1 MKRYV
6 EYKNSGIKWIEKIP
20 NDWEI
25 KRLRFLGNLNA
36 GGVDKK
42 INEGEPLT
50 KSVHYMDVYRA
61 LLHEIFNT
69 DDYLVVSATKQ
80 KHDKCTLQKGDVLF
94 TTSSETPEDIGHS
107 CVVGEDLL
115 GTVFGYHL
123 MRFRPTIELC
133 INYEKYLFGGYFLR
147 KWFEYR
153 AIGMTRYGIS
163 NIDFSDAK
171 IFLPPIESQKKIADY
186 LDRKTAAIDIVI
198 SDKEKLV
205 ELLREKRSAVISE
218 AVTKGLDKN
227 MPMKNSGVEWIGEIP
242 EHWNISRIGYES
254 WVRARLGWKGLKAEE
269 YIDDGYI
276 FLSTP
281 NIKNREIDFENVN
294 YISKERFDESPEI
307 KLSIGDVLLA
317 KDGSTLGTVNVVR
330 QLPSE
335 TTVNSSIAV
344 ITPYGR
350 FDSIY
355 MYYLFQANCITN
367 LIQMKKGGMGVPHL
381 FQADINKFYIPCPP
395 KEEQRLIAGFL
406 DRKTMKIE
414 SLIDEVNMQIE
425 KLKEYRSAIISEAVT
440 GKVAV

>member
-1 MKRYV
+1 
-6 EYKNSGIKWIEKIP
+6 
-20 NDWEI
+20 
-25 KRLRFLGNLNA
+25 
-36 GGVDKK
+36 
-42 INEGEPLT
+42 
-50 KSVHYMDVYRA
+50 
-61 LLHEIFNT
+61 
-69 DDYLVVSATKQ
+69 
-80 KHDKCTLQKGDVLF
+80 
-94 TTSSETPEDIGHS
+94 
-107 CVVGEDLL
+107 
-115 GTVFGYHL
+115 
-123 MRFRPTIELC
+123 
-133 INYEKYLFGGYFLR
+133 
-147 KWFEYR
+147 
-153 AIGMTRYGIS
+153 
-163 NIDFSDAK
+163 
-171 IFLPPIESQKKIADY
+171 
-186 LDRKTAAIDIVI
+186 
-198 SDKEKLV
+198 
-205 ELLREKRSAVISE
+205 
-218 AVTKGLDKN
+218 